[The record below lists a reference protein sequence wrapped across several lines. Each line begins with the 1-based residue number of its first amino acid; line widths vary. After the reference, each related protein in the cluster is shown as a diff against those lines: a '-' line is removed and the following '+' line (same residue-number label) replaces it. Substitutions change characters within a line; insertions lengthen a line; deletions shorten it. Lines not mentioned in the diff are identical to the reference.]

1 MRLVMEQ
8 RIVHWHVKQV
18 MEFQTFLSPKIL
30 QDGHDGAVMG
40 SGAWRLVLVEVEK
53 RFDSPPELI
62 EYHLPFKPM

>member
-1 MRLVMEQ
+1 MAFQDMLRN
-8 RIVHWHVKQV
+8 VKQV

-53 RFDSPPELI
+53 RFDSPTRT
-62 EYHLPFKPM
+62 H